1 MRKLS
6 KCKSIFHYTKLDNF
20 KSIVQNKKLWLSN
33 SDTFRDKFDRSFSHI
48 YINYAIADA
57 LVPGLDKMRDI
68 SDYDSLC
75 SICGEVLKPDFY
87 ATSFSFRPDNK
98 FLWEHYADRKTGIV
112 FEINKPFLE
121 NYLNYPW
128 RFGAPYSDV
137 ETKDQPLS
145 LLQLRP
151 VFYGYNSKVLR
162 RILAYINTFKI
173 GCGDN
178 VIFSNRI
185 KMLHSLLSGV
195 IKSKLYRNEEEIRL
209 VYLNLHDDKLNHDF
223 RHSLHLLDFDDRLFD
238 FLGLS
243 QEVTTPH
250 RHIELN
256 LSPAFNSNLITKVYY
271 RNDDTKNQ
279 LIEILN
285 NSPLQQTRLFKVL
298 FVR

>member
-1 MRKLS
+1 M
-6 KCKSIFHYTKLDNF
+6 
-20 KSIVQNKKLWLSN
+20 
-33 SDTFRDKFDRSFSHI
+33 
-48 YINYAIADA
+48 
-57 LVPGLDKMRDI
+57 
-68 SDYDSLC
+68 
-75 SICGEVLKPDFY
+75 
-87 ATSFSFRPDNK
+87 
-98 FLWEHYADRKTGIV
+98 
-112 FEINKPFLE
+112 
-121 NYLNYPW
+121 
-128 RFGAPYSDV
+128 
-137 ETKDQPLS
+137 
-145 LLQLRP
+145 
-151 VFYGYNSKVLR
+151 
-162 RILAYINTFKI
+162 AYINAFKI

-223 RHSLHLLDFDDRLFD
+223 RHSLHLLDFDDRLFE

-243 QEVTTPH
+243 QEVKTPH